1 MKTVHIKFFILVNSY
16 SDMFSLKIKY
26 HGKVVAMLKNGEQC
40 SLKVKP
46 GEKLKFLY
54 SFPYRSSLITDDSN
68 NDEFVLVTYYF
79 REYFPG
85 IFFDLFKKIL
95 VPHKVSENEFNR
107 ASIESYKKRL
117 NPKEDFEQDIP
128 VLVIGFLLSLIYIF
142 LPFVLFKNQE
152 NNRDLSFF
160 IGVMG
165 VVGFAML
172 IGQKKIIQLKEYKAR
187 VLVFS
192 ALSIMLDIILP
203 LSAFIKYTL
212 LLATGILVL
221 RVWMMKAK
229 KEMNLS

>member
-1 MKTVHIKFFILVNSY
+1 
-16 SDMFSLKIKY
+16 
-26 HGKVVAMLKNGEQC
+26 
-40 SLKVKP
+40 
-46 GEKLKFLY
+46 
-54 SFPYRSSLITDDSN
+54 
-68 NDEFVLVTYYF
+68 
-79 REYFPG
+79 
-85 IFFDLFKKIL
+85 
-95 VPHKVSENEFNR
+95 
-107 ASIESYKKRL
+107 
-117 NPKEDFEQDIP
+117 
-128 VLVIGFLLSLIYIF
+128 
-142 LPFVLFKNQE
+142 
-152 NNRDLSFF
+152 
-160 IGVMG
+160 VMG